1 MNSCYPNFYMEN
13 QIPNTNVIK
22 NINGKETKKTWT
34 LPGLLIFVVVA
45 LTLGTATGF
54 VINKVASPDQKT
66 TSSKTSTSTGTKVGV
81 TDKKTFKDKAEG
93 VLKEGGIEGEGNFHL
108 TRPGGE
114 SQNVYLTSTTVDL
127 TPFVG
132 KKVRVWGETF
142 TGQKAGWLMDVGLIE
157 VL

>member
-1 MNSCYPNFYMEN
+1 MEN
-13 QIPNTNVIK
+13 LSTNSNPV
-22 NINGKETKKTWT
+22 KKSWS
-34 LPGLLIFVVVA
+34 LGGLSIFIVVA
-45 LTLGTATGF
+45 LVLGTATGF
-54 VINKVASPDQKT
+54 IINKVSSSGQKT
-66 TSSKTSTSTGTKVGV
+66 NSSGTSTSTGTKVGV

-108 TRPGGE
+108 VRTGGE

-142 TGQKAGWLMDVGLIE
+142 TGQKAGWLMDVGLVE

>member
-1 MNSCYPNFYMEN
+1 MEN
-13 QIPNTNVIK
+13 KSTNSNLIK
-22 NINGKETKKTWT
+22 NIDGAEVKKSWSI
-34 LPGLLIFVVVA
+34 PGFLVFLIGAIIV
-45 LTLGTATGF
+45 GTAVGF
-54 VINKVASPDQKT
+54 IL
-66 TSSKTSTSTGTKVGV
+66 SKTFGSGQGTKATGTGTGTKVGI

-93 VLKEGGIEGEGNFHL
+93 VLKEGGIDGEGNFHL
-108 TRPGGE
+108 ERPGGV

-142 TGQKAGWLMDVGLIE
+142 TGQKAGWLMDVGSVE